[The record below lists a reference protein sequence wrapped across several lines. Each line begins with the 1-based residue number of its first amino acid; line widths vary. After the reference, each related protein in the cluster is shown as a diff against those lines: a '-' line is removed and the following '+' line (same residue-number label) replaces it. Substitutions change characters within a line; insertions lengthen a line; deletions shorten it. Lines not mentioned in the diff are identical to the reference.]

1 MSKRVGGVTVLD
13 LEHLGLEGAIATY
26 FLEHPEPALVDPG
39 PSTTLESLEG
49 GLARMG
55 VALEDL
61 RHLFLTHVHLD
72 HAGAAGH
79 LAARNRHLAVHVH
92 EDGAPHMADPERL
105 VASTRRTFGDDHDRL
120 WGDVLPV
127 PRDRIRAW
135 RPGESPSVRG
145 VRPIPTP
152 GHIAHHLAYEAE
164 RDAVL
169 FAGDSLG
176 IVLSTEA
183 PTHPATPPPGVHLAD
198 WRRTLTETLA
208 DVEVEA
214 AAVTHFGLHSDLP
227 DRRRRMLEALESLE
241 SRVRRAMQEGP
252 AAEEADRDAFFEES
266 VEAVAQGLS
275 RERVEVYFSTFS
287 PRSDWDGMRFHLDRT
302 GRGIR

>member
-1 MSKRVGGVTVLD
+1 VTALD
-13 LEHLGLEGAIATY
+13 LEHLGLGGAIAAY

-39 PSTTLESLEG
+39 PSTTLEALEG
-49 GLARMG
+49 GLLRLG

-79 LAARNRHLAVHVH
+79 LVARNRHLTVHVH
-92 EDGAPHMADPERL
+92 EDGAPHIVDPERL

-120 WGDVLPV
+120 WGDVLSV

-135 RPGESPSVRG
+135 RPGDSPPLRG
-145 VRPIPTP
+145 IRPVSTP
-152 GHIAHHLAYEAE
+152 GHISHHLAYEAE

-176 IVLSTEA
+176 IVLSPHA

-198 WRRTLTETLA
+198 WRTTLTETLA

-227 DRRRRMLEALESLE
+227 GRRRQMLDALDSLEA
-241 SRVRRAMQEGP
+241 RVRHAMDEGP
-252 AAEEADRDAFFEES
+252 AAEEADRDAFVQES
-266 VEAVAQGLS
+266 IESAAQGLS
-275 RERVEVYFSTFS
+275 LERAEVYFSTFS

-302 GRGIR
+302 GRGTR